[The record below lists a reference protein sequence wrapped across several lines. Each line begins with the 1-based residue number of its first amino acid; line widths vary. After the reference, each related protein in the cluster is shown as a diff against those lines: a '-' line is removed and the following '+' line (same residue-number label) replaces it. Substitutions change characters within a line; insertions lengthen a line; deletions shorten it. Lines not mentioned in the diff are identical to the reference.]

1 MNRLELNRKRYGG
14 LPKGIYL
21 GEEML
26 LTEDTSLMPQLID
39 VPLTTSH
46 HVVAF
51 VLDGEAEMLYDSE
64 RIHVQKDDFVVIC
77 QGHVTQLLELSE
89 NLCVKMFFLNPDFG
103 EYLRQKDYFPIFIR
117 VSRNPII
124 SLTPTERAIMLD
136 YFDGFEVML
145 KLNNTERKEI
155 AIHMLQI
162 LFYVASQ
169 FEDFGE
175 KEDHQRS
182 RDQQLFE
189 SFLSLFKE
197 NFQQSHEVSFYADKL
212 CISSNY
218 LSKVAIRLTGKTAK
232 RWINETLMDQACI
245 MLRSLNGPSV
255 KQISEFLGFGSQSAF
270 SRCFKEYMHVSP
282 REYRDPSLVAPRG
295 IEPLSNV

>member
-1 MNRLELNRKRYGG
+1 M
-14 LPKGIYL
+14 
-21 GEEML
+21 
-26 LTEDTSLMPQLID
+26 
-39 VPLTTSH
+39 
-46 HVVAF
+46 
-51 VLDGEAEMLYDSE
+51 
-64 RIHVQKDDFVVIC
+64 
-77 QGHVTQLLELSE
+77 
-89 NLCVKMFFLNPDFG
+89 
-103 EYLRQKDYFPIFIR
+103 R
-117 VSRNPII
+117 VSRNPVV
-124 SLTPTERAIMLD
+124 SLTPAERAIMLD

-169 FEDFGE
+169 FEDFGG

-189 SFLSLFKE
+189 LFLSLFKE

-218 LSKVAIRLTGKTAK
+218 LSKVAIRLTGKTVK

-282 REYRDPSLVAPRG
+282 REYRDPSMVAPRG